1 MNNFQSR
8 KETWC
13 HPACS
18 TPLNWLNSK
27 IGILQGLKKVLTSFS
42 TAGSS
47 SLWHISTRRKRR
59 EAPRRRLHVI
69 NLDGASSSSEDEAK
83 VQPVEK
89 PIKQKQQTEHIT
101 LSPDKMSR
109 GIMSDSSDS
118 DPESSHR
125 TSLPSP
131 APRVPP
137 HWNNSSPDNS
147 DDIFNVDYSSHNHQ
161 ALKGAYK
168 ELVTEGER
176 NKTRQSML
184 IQSVTSDSDDECR
197 IIDYSATLKTRQK
210 KEDIIEDPPSPT
222 LFEID
227 KNNSNEESCRTTR
240 RTRKKRRIT
249 DLEGLTKRQKTT
261 LGSPYS
267 NDSFLNISN
276 DIVSDNEEEEDVNP
290 EIRLRIKWDQE
301 SFWLPIRKLQKFSHL
316 YELLA
321 EKYGVT
327 TDHVVLNYNDKIINP
342 ALCPADLNLTI
353 VDIIEGGVGSY
364 TSHPRA
370 LQPISQDVDSI
381 SLRVQNSK
389 KKGSVTINMNLK
401 EKMSVLMH
409 KYAEEKQI
417 KLDKLQFMFD
427 GELLSSNSTPTSLD
441 LEGGE
446 CIDVYEVS

>member
-1 MNNFQSR
+1 
-8 KETWC
+8 
-13 HPACS
+13 
-18 TPLNWLNSK
+18 
-27 IGILQGLKKVLTSFS
+27 
-42 TAGSS
+42 
-47 SLWHISTRRKRR
+47 
-59 EAPRRRLHVI
+59 
-69 NLDGASSSSEDEAK
+69 
-83 VQPVEK
+83 
-89 PIKQKQQTEHIT
+89 
-101 LSPDKMSR
+101 MSR

-301 SFWLPIRKLQKFSHL
+301 SFWLPIRKMMSFPRLRDSRDFIPYSSSAEWAGKDKTSLSALLEVDVEGPAVAGSAYFDGLKKEDIEEGPAVAGSAGVTGTLQKFSHL